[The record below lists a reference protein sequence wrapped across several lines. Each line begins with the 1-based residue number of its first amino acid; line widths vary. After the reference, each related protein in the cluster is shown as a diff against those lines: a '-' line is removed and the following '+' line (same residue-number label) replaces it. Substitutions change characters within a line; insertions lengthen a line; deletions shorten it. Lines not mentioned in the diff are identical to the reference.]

1 MIPTSRLP
9 SHSSKFYLIPK
20 VLDLSVTTYERKIDP
35 SADIFLYHS
44 QSDARRQVRGVL
56 MANTLWLVSG
66 PLLED
71 TAVWWFNY
79 ERERKDLTVFYIR
92 APV

>member
-35 SADIFLYHS
+35 SADIFLDHS
-44 QSDARRQVRGVL
+44 QTDALCQVRGVPV
-56 MANTLWLVSG
+56 ANALTLVSG
-66 PLLED
+66 PLLGD
-71 TAVWWFNY
+71 AAVRWFNY
-79 ERERKDLTVFYIR
+79 ERERKVLTVFYIR
-92 APV
+92 ALV

>member
-44 QSDARRQVRGVL
+44 QPNARRQVRGVL
-56 MANTLWLVSG
+56 MANTLMSG
-66 PLLED
+66 PLLGDAAER
-71 TAVWWFNY
+71 WFSY